1 METEPIKMEP
11 IKMEPIEM
19 GPVKKENAMICF
31 LCRCYGQIDS
41 KPAESGQIESGQEKK
56 GVDLQQ
62 IKEKIKHP
70 FVKKIQILDS
80 LCLDRDFPGMAR
92 QICDSGAS
100 KVLICACAA
109 SSKGDEIRAGLKDQG
124 IDALVEIADIREGCA
139 WIHEKDRDLATQKA
153 GCIVN
158 MAVAAL
164 AEQGASSLPN
174 LEIQSSVLVVG
185 AGPAGLAA
193 ATALAKSGTRVH
205 LVERGPRAGG
215 MLGLLQRIGPGNEM
229 PQDYL
234 APYLSVIKDNPLIS
248 FHFSAKLISIEGDA
262 GSFTARMMRGDKQDK
277 QDKQEEQ
284 ISIIA
289 GAVIIATGARA
300 LLPRGI
306 YRYRELSG
314 VISAMEFEKNLKKG
328 QPISGPLVFIQ
339 CVGVRDE
346 NRPYCSTICCP
357 VTLKNAIQVRTDT
370 PEIPVF
376 VLYRDIMCPGARLE
390 RYYHQARSLGVTFIR
405 FDSGNVP
412 KILGKEAVEQVECF
426 DVSLGS
432 NINIQAKTVVLSTGL
447 APHPDKQGV
456 FSNVTLK
463 KGIQNDTESENFF
476 SVKPLMNPVQT
487 DVPGVF
493 ICGSA
498 RWPVLADQ
506 AVIQGE
512 AAAMK
517 ALTLLSGNFLNPLS
531 LSRFRESKFAI
542 ACVDAQG
549 CSGCGNC
556 VAACPF
562 EACVLESVGN
572 RFQCRVN
579 PVRCTGCGTCVSV
592 CPNNSIQLPEQT
604 SRAVTAMLLAAFEE
618 DE

>member
-1 METEPIKMEP
+1 
-11 IKMEPIEM
+11 
-19 GPVKKENAMICF
+19 MICF

-41 KPAESGQIESGQEKK
+41 KPIDSKSLESGPIDSGREEK
-56 GVDLQQ
+56 GVDLQRV
-62 IKEKIKHP
+62 KEKIKHP
-70 FVKKIQILDS
+70 FVKKVQIFDS

-92 QICDSGAS
+92 QIRDSGAS

-124 IDALVEIADIREGCA
+124 IDAVVEIADIREGCA

-153 GCIVN
+153 GCLVK

-164 AEQGASSLPN
+164 AEQGASSLPA
-174 LEIQSSVLVVG
+174 LEIKSSVLVVG

-193 ATALAKSGTRVH
+193 ARALAKTGTRVH
-205 LVERGPRAGG
+205 IVERGPRAGG
-215 MLGLLQRIGPGNEM
+215 MLGLLQKIGPGNET

-234 APYLSVIKDNPLIS
+234 APYISIIKDNPLIS
-248 FHFSAKLISIEGDA
+248 FHLSARLISIEGDA
-262 GSFTARMMRGDKQDK
+262 GSFTARMMKRDEQD
-277 QDKQEEQ
+277 EQ
-284 ISIIA
+284 IRVTA

-314 VISAMEFEKNLKKG
+314 VVSAMEFEKNLKLG

-357 VTLKNAIQVRTDT
+357 VTLKNVIQVRTDN
-370 PEIPVF
+370 PETPVF
-376 VLYRDIMCPGARLE
+376 VLYRDMMCPGAKLE
-390 RYYHQARSLGVTFIR
+390 RYYNRARSLGVTFIR

-412 KILGKEAVEQVECF
+412 KILGKEAVEEVECF
-426 DVSLGS
+426 DVSLGRK
-432 NINIQAKTVVLSTGL
+432 INIFVKTVVLSTGL
-447 APHPDKQGV
+447 APHPDKKGV

-463 KGIQNDTESENFF
+463 KGTQSDIESENFF
-476 SVKPLMNPVQT
+476 TVKPLMNPVQT

-506 AVIQGE
+506 AVTQGE

-517 ALTLLSGNFLNPLS
+517 ALTLLSGKSLNPLG

-542 ACVDAQG
+542 ARVDAQG

-562 EACVLESVGN
+562 EACVLEPWEN

-604 SRAVTAMLLAAFEE
+604 SRAVTAMLLAAFEA